1 MVQEITNPGNAEH
14 KASIRSLDKTVTV
27 ASDDIELAR
36 SDNAII
42 VSEQSSRDA
51 YPPVIYIPLDDVSS
65 QLKPVEDKTTHCP
78 LKGDASYFSFNG
90 MEVAWSYDRPLQGSR
105 ILKNY
110 AAFYADRVTITEG

>member
-1 MVQEITNPGNAEH
+1 MFQEITNPDNSEH
-14 KASIRSLDKTVTV
+14 KASISSLDKTVTV
-27 ASDDIELAR
+27 ASDGIELAR

-42 VSEQSSRDA
+42 VSEQSSSGA
-51 YPPVIYIPLDDVSS
+51 YPPVIYIPIDDVSS
-65 QLKPVEDKTTHCP
+65 RLTPVEDKTSHCP

-90 MEVAWSYDRPLQGSR
+90 MEVAWSYDRPLQGSQ